1 MNAKKITKLVLLSLL
16 GLCLV
21 FALYIMVTKGFFKD
35 PANFIQL
42 AKNKITA
49 MYHDVTNTE
58 PAIQEEVITTADGHK
73 VLLDRPKGYS
83 LSFPDHMHFDLSISP
98 EQIKVYDDDMTV
110 VITREWAPYE
120 DVEWYIDNY
129 MNQYGK
135 PALHC

>member
-1 MNAKKITKLVLLSLL
+1 MWYFISMLHPTILDKRESFYERKKITKLVLLSLL

-21 FALYIMVTKGFFKD
+21 FALYIMVKGLFKD

-83 LSFPDHMHFDLSISP
+83 PPSP
-98 EQIKVYDDDMTV
+98 TTCTLTFYQSG
-110 VITREWAPYE
+110 A
-120 DVEWYIDNY
+120 N
-129 MNQYGK
+129 
-135 PALHC
+135 

>member
-1 MNAKKITKLVLLSLL
+1 MNAKKLQSLSCCRCSASVLSLPCTL
-16 GLCLV
+16 WLQGL
-21 FALYIMVTKGFFKD
+21 FKD

-83 LSFPDHMHFDLSISP
+83 PPSP
-98 EQIKVYDDDMTV
+98 TTCTLTFYQSG
-110 VITREWAPYE
+110 A
-120 DVEWYIDNY
+120 N
-129 MNQYGK
+129 
-135 PALHC
+135 